1 MGTATEENSNQ
12 FNLRINERDLSK
24 HYSDSNYSA
33 LLKVATDWL
42 NKVSKLH
49 LPAINRS
56 SQAALDFSA
65 ELIGHYF
72 TRPNLN
78 FTQKDF
84 VQLLRLHQPLSN
96 LFALSSY
103 KNTDF
108 WLKTTNFSS
117 NSELIFLPLLTAR
130 NEISF
135 SRKSLFDKNPTLAS
149 EWYGQYLFGVRSF
162 ASEVV
167 SNNLKKHLGF
177 WDSRMTLCVS
187 LSNGYMRSTYIDPN
201 LDRHYKYRF
210 NNLVK
215 TRMGNL
221 KIRNRPKKKNI
232 AVVTARWATVHPT
245 YKNRFELFKELGKH
259 FDLTLVHIGPE
270 RKDIEGSIFKKL
282 INARFQNGMIHA
294 PELFDNEFG
303 MVFYPDIGMN
313 VESRFLSN
321 LRLAPIQVTT
331 NSHPVSTFGSEI
343 DFFLTGEESE
353 EASALAHR
361 HYSERLV
368 LIPGIGT
375 MPDMPRAKPPAIRES
390 QDTSREKANAS
401 TLIACPWGSL
411 KINNDLLKSL
421 RRISERSTKHV
432 RFRLLCTLGLDAL
445 HYASTLSDIQNVLGV
460 GNVELF
466 ADLPYPNYMEK
477 LEECAFALDAFPFG
491 GNTSIVDCIYLRKP
505 IVSRLGWQFYNR
517 AGPVILRYA
526 GFDELVTDTEDGFI
540 ALASELV
547 NNPTNLAKLQN
558 RLSQVDVAAV
568 LQSLTSKDAFVEACK
583 YLIYESPDPNIRTP
597 IVIK

>member
-1 MGTATEENSNQ
+1 
-12 FNLRINERDLSK
+12 
-24 HYSDSNYSA
+24 
-33 LLKVATDWL
+33 
-42 NKVSKLH
+42 
-49 LPAINRS
+49 
-56 SQAALDFSA
+56 
-65 ELIGHYF
+65 
-72 TRPNLN
+72 
-78 FTQKDF
+78 
-84 VQLLRLHQPLSN
+84 
-96 LFALSSY
+96 
-103 KNTDF
+103 
-108 WLKTTNFSS
+108 
-117 NSELIFLPLLTAR
+117 
-130 NEISF
+130 
-135 SRKSLFDKNPTLAS
+135 
-149 EWYGQYLFGVRSF
+149 
-162 ASEVV
+162 
-167 SNNLKKHLGF
+167 
-177 WDSRMTLCVS
+177 
-187 LSNGYMRSTYIDPN
+187 
-201 LDRHYKYRF
+201 
-210 NNLVK
+210 
-215 TRMGNL
+215 
-221 KIRNRPKKKNI
+221 
-232 AVVTARWATVHPT
+232 
-245 YKNRFELFKELGKH
+245 
-259 FDLTLVHIGPE
+259 
-270 RKDIEGSIFKKL
+270 
-282 INARFQNGMIHA
+282 
-294 PELFDNEFG
+294 
-303 MVFYPDIGMN
+303 
-313 VESRFLSN
+313 
-321 LRLAPIQVTT
+321 
-331 NSHPVSTFGSEI
+331 
-343 DFFLTGEESE
+343 
-353 EASALAHR
+353 
-361 HYSERLV
+361 
-368 LIPGIGT
+368 